1 MSGTDAIRFIH
12 RYLTLG
18 NWMMSEEITSTPATN
33 SLPNN
38 PVDQLA
44 ALWMMRILLDLG
56 GWRNMNGFL
65 DDNILMAL
73 DMRYLDDSDIST
85 EERLKALKRKKETL
99 ESSGV
104 KLKGVFKRNLKKLG
118 KLIGLSSTEVKIL
131 AFATVLHQHRGLDDT
146 ADKLN
151 ELTTD
156 RVIDVIAII
165 LKLRSEKV
173 RSALLTSGLLARSG
187 LLHISRDRSS
197 YLKGKLNVLSGL
209 GTSLFDPSTTALE
222 MLSDYFIQSKCG
234 ELVPSDFKYIQD
246 DYTLITKYLATVQ
259 NDRRPG
265 VNILLYGAP
274 GTGKSQLARVIARD
288 LGLTLF
294 EINMNYPGGDPLSG
308 SHRFSAYQLGQQVL
322 ARQSDALMLFDEIE
336 DVFPVKFPSI
346 FGCIGSND
354 GRKAWINRLLEE
366 NPVPAIWIS
375 NSIEQ
380 IDNAF
385 IRRFDYVLKLGHP
398 PRKIRADIFKK
409 HLQHVPVSE
418 QWIERVAGNPNLAP
432 AIITRA
438 ARIACVHDTGKDGAV
453 ERDLE
458 RVLSNTLGAMGFSE
472 KIADDTGNETPY
484 HLGAINPDQDIYK
497 LVDGI
502 KRHPHGRFCVY
513 GPPGTGKTEFGR
525 FIARELD
532 KPLLVKRASDLLD
545 PYVGM
550 TEKNIARMFSEATT
564 NDSVL
569 LLDEADSFLQ
579 DRAFAQR
586 SWEVTLVNEL
596 LTQMERF
603 EGLFIC
609 STNLMDKLDSA
620 SIRRFDFK
628 IKFSYLKPAQ
638 AWLLFC
644 ETLNIVEADF
654 PEGNDLQAHM
664 EAFKNLT
671 PGDFAIIVRQNR
683 LSGDQ
688 LTPETLLHGLA
699 RESRFKAPK
708 TLRSIGFTADI

>member
-1 MSGTDAIRFIH
+1 
-12 RYLTLG
+12 
-18 NWMMSEEITSTPATN
+18 MSEEITSMPATN

-44 ALWMMRILLDLG
+44 TLWIMRILLDLG
-56 GWRNMNGFL
+56 GWRNMNWIL
-65 DDNILMAL
+65 DDNILTAL
-73 DMRYLDDSDIST
+73 DMRYMVDSDIST
-85 EERLKALKRKKETL
+85 EERLKALKSKKETL
-99 ESSGV
+99 ESSSV

-118 KLIGLSSTEVKIL
+118 KLIGLSSTEIRIL
-131 AFATVLHQHRGLDDT
+131 AFATVLHQNRGLDD
-146 ADKLN
+146 AVDKLN

-173 RSALLTSGLLARSG
+173 RSALLTSGLLARAG

-197 YLKGKLNVLSGL
+197 YLKGKLNVLRGL
-209 GTSLFDPSTTALE
+209 GSSLFDPSTTALE
-222 MLSDYFIQSKCG
+222 MLSDYFIQSKAG

-259 NDRRPG
+259 NNRRPG

-294 EINMNYPGGDPLSG
+294 EINMNHPDGDPLSG

-346 FGCIGSND
+346 FGRIGSND

-385 IRRFDYVLKLGHP
+385 IRRFDYILKLGHP

-432 AIITRA
+432 ALITRA
-438 ARIACVHDTGKDGAV
+438 ARIACIHDTRKNGAI

-458 RVLSNTLGAMGFSE
+458 RVLSNTLGAMGFSD
-472 KIADDTGNETPY
+472 KIADDTRNETPY

-525 FIARELD
+525 FIARELN

-550 TEKNIARMFSEATT
+550 TEKNIAGMFSEATA

-569 LLDEADSFLQ
+569 LLDEADSFLR
-579 DRAFAQR
+579 DRSSAQR
-586 SWEVTLVNEL
+586 SWEVTQVNEL

-609 STNLMDKLDSA
+609 TTNLMVKLDSA
-620 SIRRFDFK
+620 SLRRFDFK
-628 IKFSYLKPAQ
+628 IKLSYLKPSQ

-644 ETLNIVEADF
+644 ETLDTLEDSIPDH
-654 PEGNDLQAHM
+654 NDLRTRLK
-664 EAFKNLT
+664 AFKNLT
-671 PGDFAIIVRQNR
+671 PGDFATIVRQNR
-683 LSGDQ
+683 LSGDR
-688 LTPETLLHGLA
+688 LAPEALLYGLA
-699 RESRFKAPK
+699 RESNFKAPK
-708 TLRSIGFTADI
+708 PRRSIGFTADI

>member
-1 MSGTDAIRFIH
+1 
-12 RYLTLG
+12 
-18 NWMMSEEITSTPATN
+18 MSEENTCIPATN
-33 SLPNN
+33 SLPNH

-44 ALWMMRILLDLG
+44 ALWMMRVLLNLG
-56 GWRNMNGFL
+56 GWRNMNEFL
-65 DDNILMAL
+65 ADNILMAL
-73 DMRYLDDSDIST
+73 DMRYLDDSDISAA
-85 EERLKALKRKKETL
+85 ERLDALKRKQEKL
-99 ESSGV
+99 ESSGI

-118 KLIGLSSTEVKIL
+118 KLIGLSRMEIKIL
-131 AFATVLHQHRGLDDT
+131 AFAIVLHQHQGLDDA

-156 RVIDVIAII
+156 RVIDVISFI
-165 LKLRSEKV
+165 LRLRSEKV
-173 RSALLTSGLLARSG
+173 RAALSTKGLLSRSG
-187 LLHISRDRSS
+187 LLH
-197 YLKGKLNVLSGL
+197 
-209 GTSLFDPSTTALE
+209 
-222 MLSDYFIQSKCG
+222 YFIQSKAG

-246 DYTLITKYLATVQ
+246 DYTLITKYLGTVQ
-259 NDRRPG
+259 TDRRPG

-294 EINMNYPGGDPLSG
+294 EINMNYPDGDPLNG

-322 ARQSDALMLFDEIE
+322 ARQSDALLLFDEIE
-336 DVFPVKFPSI
+336 DVFPVKFPTI
-346 FGCIGSND
+346 FGRIGSND

-438 ARIACVHDTGKDGAV
+438 ARIACAHDTGKDGAV

-458 RVLSNTLGAMGFSE
+458 RVLSNTLGAMGFSD
-472 KIADDTGNETPY
+472 KIEDDTGNETPY
-484 HLGAINPDQDIYK
+484 HLAAINPDQDIYK

-550 TEKNIARMFSEATT
+550 TEKNIAGMFNEATSD
-564 NDSVL
+564 DSVL
-569 LLDEADSFLQ
+569 LLDEADSFLR
-579 DRAFAQR
+579 DRGSAQR
-586 SWEVTLVNEL
+586 SWEVTQVNEL

-603 EGLFIC
+603 KGLFIC
-609 STNLMDKLDSA
+609 STNLIDRLDSA

-628 IKFSYLKPAQ
+628 IRLSYLKPSQ

-644 ETLNIVEADF
+644 ETLNTVEASI
-654 PEGNDLQAHM
+654 PGGNDLQARL
-664 EAFKNLT
+664 ETFKNLT
-671 PGDFAIIVRQNR
+671 PGDFATIVRQNR

-699 RESRFKAPK
+699 SESRFKAPK
-708 TLRSIGFTADI
+708 TCRSIGFTANI